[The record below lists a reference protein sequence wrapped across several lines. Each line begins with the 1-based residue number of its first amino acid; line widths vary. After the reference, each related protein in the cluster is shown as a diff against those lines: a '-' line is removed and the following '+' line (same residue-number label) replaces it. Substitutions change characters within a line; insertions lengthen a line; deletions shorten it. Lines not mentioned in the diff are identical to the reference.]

1 MQHMLQHQHKHHVTT
16 ICQHTQRPALQGTS
30 MHVKVIVKKKPS
42 KNIFFA
48 KYRHIMFFL
57 QKILFPKKSV
67 TDRRGL
73 LLYSIEENE
82 STTYAQKWGERGS
95 RGPRPA
101 LPVLEYIFAGQNSVR
116 TTYT

>member
-30 MHVKVIVKKKPS
+30 MHVKVIVKKKKPS

-48 KYRHIMFFL
+48 KYRHIMLFL

-67 TDRRGL
+67 TD
-73 LLYSIEENE
+73 
-82 STTYAQKWGERGS
+82 
-95 RGPRPA
+95 
-101 LPVLEYIFAGQNSVR
+101 LPLNRMHTVQNVYLATVPFSFATQWC
-116 TTYT
+116 